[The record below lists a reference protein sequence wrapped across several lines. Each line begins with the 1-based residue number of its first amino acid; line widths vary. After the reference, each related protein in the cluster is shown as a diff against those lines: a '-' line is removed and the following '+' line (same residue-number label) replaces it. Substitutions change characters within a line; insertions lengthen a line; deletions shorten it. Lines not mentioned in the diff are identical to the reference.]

1 MNFSV
6 KEVEERQQKIQQ
18 EIQEH
23 MVNLGKLI
31 IFQIKQMVQN
41 EKKAKNDNE
50 KKTLKFNSHYS
61 NNFCMKFNVIL

>member
-41 EKKAKNDNE
+41 EKKAK
-50 KKTLKFNSHYS
+50 K
-61 NNFCMKFNVIL
+61 